1 MYGLVSGLG
10 TIGGQA
16 TVSVQ
21 NIVLGEL
28 VRQRGYGY
36 QLQDRLR
43 ELFVDVFGFSETA
56 VYPALQTLERRGL
69 IEAVDRIPAHRGER
83 WTNPR
88 IVYEVTDEGRR
99 RFHAWMAAPARK
111 TPLRE
116 ELHMKLMC
124 AGPEDVPV
132 LVDALLSVEAEC
144 RERLADVVARPLADR
159 QPQLEPD
166 AGFGAALV
174 QDGVVSHLQAT
185 LAWAERSR
193 AALEQLAATGGA
205 GRTRP

>member
-1 MYGLVSGLG
+1 M
-10 TIGGQA
+10 
-16 TVSVQ
+16 SVQ

-43 ELFVDVFGFSETA
+43 ELFIDVFGFSETA
-56 VYPALQTLERRGL
+56 VYPALQALERRGL

-88 IVYEVTDEGRR
+88 IVYEITDEGRR

-124 AGPEDVPV
+124 ARPEDVPA
-132 LVDALLSVEAEC
+132 LVDALLTVEAEC
-144 RERLADVVARPLADR
+144 RERLADIVARPLAAR
-159 QPQLEPD
+159 QPGTD
-166 AGFGAALV
+166 AETETETDGDFGAAIV

-185 LAWAERSR
+185 LEWTERSRTALERLAADGAERSR
-193 AALEQLAATGGA
+193 
-205 GRTRP
+205 P